1 MDENSAIYKT
11 KKLLNNTGLPYRY
24 LSFSE
29 KSVPKMPYLTFQFL
43 YSNNMAADGKV
54 YYQISRVKIDLFTKI
69 KDLDAEKQVEMAL
82 SGHYWEKEEEYL
94 DNQDCY
100 QITYEIEMEGS

>member
-1 MDENSAIYKT
+1 MDENSALYKT
-11 KKLLNNTGLPYRY
+11 KELLNNTGLPYRY
-24 LSFSE
+24 LAFSE
-29 KSVPKMPYLTFQFL
+29 KSVPKMPFLTYQFL
-43 YSNNMAADGKV
+43 YSNNMAADGEV
-54 YYQISRVKIDLFTKI
+54 YSPISRIQIALFTKI
-69 KDLDAEKQVEMAL
+69 KDPGAEKQVETAL

>member
-1 MDENSAIYKT
+1 MDENNAIYKT
-11 KKLLNNTGLPYRY
+11 KKLLSNTGLPYRY

-69 KDLDAEKQVEMAL
+69 KDPDAEKQVEMAL
-82 SGHYWEKEEEYL
+82 SGHFWEKEEEYL